1 MQKNA
6 WLSSLFFFILSWG
19 KSKRYKMTLNVK
31 QARVQQETLLSLKLD
46 VKYIEKDVYI
56 YIYIYIYICLG
67 SDSFPKKDKNLK
79 R

>member
-1 MQKNA
+1 
-6 WLSSLFFFILSWG
+6 
-19 KSKRYKMTLNVK
+19 MTLNVK

-56 YIYIYIYICLG
+56 YIYIYICLG

>member
-1 MQKNA
+1 M
-6 WLSSLFFFILSWG
+6 FFFILSWG

-56 YIYIYIYICLG
+56 YIYVLDLIHSPKRIKTL
-67 SDSFPKKDKNLK
+67 SDKSVSIDDYESF
-79 R
+79 